1 MVNVANHI
9 LPDLPQG
16 AEVLIIRL
24 RSLGDV
30 VMLTPAL
37 AALHAWRPDLRLSV
51 LLEPPFAAVLE
62 GNPAVAEVLLHRDFF
77 STASSLRRRRFPV
90 TFNQHGGPTSAFLTA
105 AAGSPSR
112 ICWSHCRFG
121 FLYNLRIPDVG
132 VLDARKHFHT
142 VEHRLTQFYWA
153 GLPPSSIP
161 PVQVFP
167 QPDAMASVEQLL
179 AAHGLGPRSP
189 FAVLHPGAA
198 YFTKRWALEH
208 FAAAGQ
214 WLHSQHGLAPV
225 IVLGPGDRELVP
237 AVRRLFPSPAVVFDS
252 LSLRELIALI
262 SRARLFLGNDS
273 GPAHLASAAGR
284 PVAIIFGSSDS
295 VTWRPWQ
302 VPHRVVQN
310 EFSCNPCRGD
320 RCYAFPEPR
329 CILSVTPEQVREAC
343 DALLAETPPLAS
355 VAPARNS
362 GN

>member
-1 MVNVANHI
+1 MLSSASRI
-9 LPDLPQG
+9 LESLPQS
-16 AEVLIIRL
+16 AEILIIRL

-37 AALHAWRPDLRLSV
+37 TALHAWRPDLQLCV
-51 LLEPPFAAVLE
+51 LVEPPFAAVLE
-62 GNPAVAEVLLHRDFF
+62 GNPAIAEVLLHRDFF
-77 STASSLRRRRFPV
+77 TTARLLRRRRFSV
-90 TFNQHGGPTSAFLTA
+90 TFNQHGGPTSAFFTA
-105 AAGSPSR
+105 AAGSPAR
-112 ICWSHCRFG
+112 VCWSHCQFG

-132 VLDARKHFHT
+132 ALDARKHFHT

-161 PVQVFP
+161 PAQVFP
-167 QPDAMASVEQLL
+167 QPDALASVEQLL
-179 AAHGLGPRSP
+179 AASGIVPRAP

-208 FAAAGQ
+208 FAAAAQ
-214 WLHSQHGLAPV
+214 WLHAQHGLNPV
-225 IVLGPGDRELVP
+225 VVLGPGDRELVP
-237 AVRRLFPSPAVVFDS
+237 AVRRLFAPPAVVFDS

-262 SRARLFLGNDS
+262 SRARLVLGNDS
-273 GPAHLASAAGR
+273 GPAHLATAAGR
-284 PVAIIFGSSDS
+284 PVAVIFGSSDS

-329 CILSVTPEQVREAC
+329 CILSVTLEQVRDAC
-343 DALLAETPPLAS
+343 NALLAETRNVVQLS
-355 VAPARNS
+355 APA
-362 GN
+362 